1 MGAAQARSSGP
12 ISSINVTPLVDV
24 VLVLL
29 VVLMVTSNYLAQKSI
44 PMDLPKGATGDSVPK
59 TLAIAI
65 LPAGTTFVDGTE
77 VDETTLRDRVRIAR
91 AGNDDLRATIA
102 ADSATPHGRVVH
114 VIDVLRQEKLVK
126 FAINIDPEEHP

>member
-29 VVLMVTSNYLAQKSI
+29 VVLMVTSNYLASKSI

-91 AGNDDLRATIA
+91 TGNDDVRATIA

-114 VIDVLRQEKLVK
+114 VIDLLRQEKLVK
-126 FAINIDPEEHP
+126 FAINIDPEDHP

>member
-1 MGAAQARSSGP
+1 MGAAQARSNGP

-29 VVLMVTSNYLAQKSI
+29 VVLMVTSNYLASKSI
-44 PMDLPKGATGDSVPK
+44 PVDLPKGATGDAVPK

-65 LPAGTTFVDGTE
+65 LSTGTTFVDGTE
-77 VDETTLRDRVRIAR
+77 VDETTLRDRVRVAR

-114 VIDVLRQEKLVK
+114 VIDLLRQEKLVK
-126 FAINIDPEEHP
+126 FAINIDPEDHP